1 VPEERKTEGIF
12 PGLST
17 LANVTVSSLKKA
29 STGGLIRPRKE
40 YGESLDATNEVDL
53 PERYLPLDID
63 ALSGGNQQKAVLARS
78 LMGKAKLLLLYDPS
92 RGVDVGTKTSIYELM
107 RKFVSGDGDAIL
119 WYSTDLAEL
128 TGVCDRILCF
138 YKGSVVAEM
147 PGEGSSVE
155 SLLQAITG
163 HGTAKETVR

>member
-1 VPEERKTEGIF
+1 M
-12 PGLST
+12 
-17 LANVTVSSLKKA
+17 
-29 STGGLIRPRKE
+29 
-40 YGESLDATNEVDL
+40 
-53 PERYLPLDID
+53 
-63 ALSGGNQQKAVLARS
+63 GN
-78 LMGKAKLLLLYDPS
+78 AKLLLLYDPS

-147 PGEGSSVE
+147 PGDGSSVE